1 MKSLSELRKMVT
13 SALESTVLFEVETNT
28 DTDGGWYF
36 NHLDEA
42 YIHLSRV
49 LKAQTNTNLFECDD
63 FTKID
68 YIRLSIHF
76 VDKPT
81 EILPVVQYTR
91 KSDTEF
97 IETELL

>member
-42 YIHLSRV
+42 YIHLSGV

-63 FTKID
+63 FCQN
-68 YIRLSIHF
+68 RLYSSF
-76 VDKPT
+76 NP
-81 EILPVVQYTR
+81 LC
-91 KSDTEF
+91 
-97 IETELL
+97 

>member
-1 MKSLSELRKMVT
+1 MKSLSELRKMTT

-28 DTDGGWYF
+28 DIDGGWYF

-42 YIHLSRV
+42 YIYLSRV
-49 LKAQTNTNLFECDD
+49 LKAQTNTKLFECVD
-63 FTKID
+63 FTKIG

-76 VDKPT
+76 VDKPAG
-81 EILPVVQYTR
+81 ILPLVQYVR

-97 IETELL
+97 IETELT